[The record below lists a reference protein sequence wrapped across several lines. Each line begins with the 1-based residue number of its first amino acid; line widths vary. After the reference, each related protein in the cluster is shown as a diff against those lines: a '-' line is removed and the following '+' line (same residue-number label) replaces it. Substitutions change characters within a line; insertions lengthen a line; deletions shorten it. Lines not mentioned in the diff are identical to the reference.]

1 MNKTVLGME
10 TLINAMEVKKMAK
23 KNNVLTGRVLGED
36 LTSVIELKKDEDQI
50 VNLTN
55 AYNIIG
61 ALAKLGY
68 VAGSKIGQIISL
80 TCVCETL
87 KDIELNKQFLI
98 EGSRKQV
105 DLFKLSLVFPYLNT
119 AENKIRGYE
128 SVFTEDEFAEVT
140 DRNNRTQ
147 TILLACKDKIKDFSD
162 RLKEIAYL
170 ELEDL
175 LVIGRDLEIVATVMS
190 ELEIDAAKNEKKR
203 EGMIDISEFM
213 NEFMTQNSRKFK
225 MFDNFDTVKEAKRMK
240 DNDPNKDYAKL
251 ELELKTKPSLFE
263 YEDVLKKL
271 QDEHMQALY
280 NGEIPEHDE
289 EDLPDVALSM
299 CAVRDPLY
307 TMNEELLNVMNIQM
321 NKLGDIYNNSDND
334 LFKGFDVMPERDET
348 LNKFKDETPEQSV
361 IAIKKIAILVY
372 DMISSTYKFKNYMSM
387 SKVEEIAT
395 IGRNIIY
402 TAATDRGISLADAFY
417 LGVDAAWLK
426 VVNGKIN
433 PRGYFRY
440 KACEAVFG
448 NELKCHFNA
457 EAMCKEVEVEIPEE
471 LFEVED
477 LFINNKLFNFE
488 NGSCEIEGLDG
499 EYYSILR
506 LDNINFTG
514 KVLVKIDE
522 EGYLA
527 FMEQLN
533 PYVYER
539 VSFFALN
546 SISNMLIDANKF
558 SAEEMAKI
566 TIVDAKE
573 RYAFT
578 NAYKKAKVIDTV
590 RYNAKEADV
599 LAYANNIAPV
609 LNAFDNITKFA
620 VTMSERFSIAPDVR
634 REHIYMKD
642 ATNGAVRMVGSLVNF
657 SIDKPLKDCSDM
669 KIVSTP
675 IGALIVVK

>member
-1 MNKTVLGME
+1 MNKTILGME
-10 TLINAMEVKKMAK
+10 TLVNAMEAKKMAK

-36 LTSVIELKKDEDQI
+36 LTSVIELKKDEDQT
-50 VNLTN
+50 VDLTN
-55 AYNIIG
+55 AYSIIG

-87 KDIELNKQFLI
+87 KDIELNKQFLVN
-98 EGSRKQV
+98 GSRKQV
-105 DLFKLSLVFPYLNT
+105 DLFKLSLVFPYLNI
-119 AENKIRGYE
+119 AENKRRGYE
-128 SVFTEDEFAEVT
+128 SVFTEDEFTEVT

-147 TILLACKDKIKDFSD
+147 IILLACKDKIKDFSD

-240 DNDPNKDYAKL
+240 DNDPFKEYVKL

-271 QDEHMQALY
+271 QDEYMQALY
-280 NGEIPEHDE
+280 DGQQPEHKE

-307 TMNEELLNVMNIQM
+307 TMNEELLRIMNIQM
-321 NKLGDIYNNSDND
+321 SKLGDVYNNSDND

-361 IAIKKIAILVY
+361 IAVKKIAILVY
-372 DMISSTYKFKNYMSM
+372 DMISSIYKFKNYMSM
-387 SKVEEIAT
+387 SKVEEVAVM
-395 IGRNIIY
+395 GRNMIY

-426 VVNGKIN
+426 IVNGKIN

-477 LFINNKLFNFE
+477 LFTNNKLFNFE

-499 EYYSILR
+499 EYYSMLR
-506 LDNINFTG
+506 LDNITFTG

-522 EGYLA
+522 EGYLT

-533 PYVYER
+533 PYAYER

-546 SISNMLIDANKF
+546 SISNMLIDSNKF
-558 SAEEMAKI
+558 SAEEIAKI

-578 NAYKKAKVIDTV
+578 NAYNKAKIIDNV
-590 RYNAKEADV
+590 RYNAKEADL
-599 LAYANNIAPV
+599 LAYANKTAPV

-620 VTMSERFSIAPDVR
+620 VTMSERFSIIPDVR

-642 ATNGAVRMVGSLVNF
+642 ETNGAVRMIGSLVNF
-657 SIDKPLKDCSDM
+657 SMDKSLKDCSDM

-675 IGALIVVK
+675 VGALIVVK